1 MTKKEMVNFLLDYLI
16 MENPQFKAINV
27 PDDSPGQE
35 TLLRA
40 LLNVRPPMAVSTRF
54 LIMQN
59 DYLQL
64 KKAERVVDFFKS
76 LTTTCD

>member
-40 LLNVRPPMAVSTRF
+40 LLNVRPPMAV
-54 LIMQN
+54 
-59 DYLQL
+59 
-64 KKAERVVDFFKS
+64 
-76 LTTTCD
+76 

>member
-16 MENPQFKAINV
+16 MENPQFKAIDV
-27 PDDSPGQE
+27 PEDLPGQE
-35 TLLRA
+35 ALLRA

-64 KKAERVVDFFKS
+64 KKLSALLSF
-76 LTTTCD
+76 

>member
-35 TLLRA
+35 TLL
-40 LLNVRPPMAVSTRF
+40 LS
-54 LIMQN
+54 LIHI
-59 DYLQL
+59 
-64 KKAERVVDFFKS
+64 
-76 LTTTCD
+76 